1 MKNGLRLRR
10 RKVEPKTDAALLAPP
25 EEAQAVGTDSSGNDG
40 PKVTISPELM
50 DGSDQGSLLDVDP
63 VVIAIVLG
71 ALAFIAFIAWEVH
84 RMPWPPVNQP

>member
-10 RKVEPKTDAALLAPP
+10 RKVKPKVDAALLAPP
-25 EEAQAVGTDSSGNDG
+25 EEAQAGTDPGGKDG
-40 PKVTISPELM
+40 PKVAISPELM
-50 DGSDQGSLLDVDP
+50 DGSNQGSLLDVDP

-84 RMPWPPVNQP
+84 RMPWPPVN